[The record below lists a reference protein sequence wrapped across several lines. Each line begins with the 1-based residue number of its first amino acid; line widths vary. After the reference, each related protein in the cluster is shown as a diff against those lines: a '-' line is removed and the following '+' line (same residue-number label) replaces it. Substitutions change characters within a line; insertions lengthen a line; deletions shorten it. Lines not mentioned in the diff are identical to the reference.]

1 MRRSIIVFQMPV
13 IAEIIFV
20 LIVALSLKTAS
31 SYSNGKVTNA
41 CMKMVPDHGYH
52 SSTEVPPY
60 TITVDKRTFSPGEQ
74 IRVNLSVTGGKPF
87 KGFLIEARDTGN
99 LNGDAVGS
107 FALVDSTSS
116 QLLKCGQTQ
125 GSAVS
130 HTSDAK
136 KTKMQVIWKAP
147 KMSPLSVQFLATV
160 VQRYSVYW
168 VKIPGPVVSQNGVT
182 PDPPH
187 PISMITTM
195 STVAIPPD
203 PLPNMFS
210 SEGCG
215 SQKTCLRDP
224 VGCDP
229 GVDHLCFF
237 LSFTWMGETVL
248 FELSG
253 PAEGYVSFGLSKDKW
268 MGNDDVYLCVRVG
281 DRVDISAAYLRGRT
295 HPEQVS
301 QSSLADLVWSS
312 ANGVIRCRF
321 RRSVHVPE
329 DQRRFNLNGSY
340 YLFVAHGR
348 ADDGKIHR
356 HALQPLIS
364 NNPIVITGTPEDLSG
379 SRSSVIM
386 KFHGVFMLIA
396 WMTTAST
403 GVIFAR
409 YFRHDWPGSA
419 LFGQTIWFQVHRTL
433 MVLTVLLTCLGSIFA
448 FTYRGG
454 WSRRAGAHPYLG
466 CAVMA
471 LAILQPV
478 MAVFRPPPDSARRW
492 MFNWMHLSAGTIVQ
506 IIAVVAI
513 FLGIHQQALLLP
525 QPGSTSVLAVFVV
538 WGVAVELVLEF
549 HAKGLFK
556 IWKNKSADQEAILSS
571 QSGTSSKE
579 SRFKKIILGIFLCG
593 NIAFLTVLL
602 HIISNV

>member
-1 MRRSIIVFQMPV
+1 MPV

-203 PLPNMFS
+203 PLPN
-210 SEGCG
+210 
-215 SQKTCLRDP
+215 
-224 VGCDP
+224 
-229 GVDHLCFF
+229 
-237 LSFTWMGETVL
+237 
-248 FELSG
+248 
-253 PAEGYVSFGLSKDKW
+253 